1 MLFILDLIF
10 KKIDFQIFQIVSLR
24 PKKRE
29 FHFFEGQKQ
38 SVNSEFSIYIYLIQ
52 SFSNVL

>member
-29 FHFFEGQKQ
+29 FLFFEGQKQ
-38 SVNSEFSIYIYLIQ
+38 SVNWEFSLYIYI
-52 SFSNVL
+52 

>member
-10 KKIDFQIFQIVSLR
+10 KKMDFQIFQIVSLR

-29 FHFFEGQKQ
+29 FHFLEGQKQ

>member
-38 SVNSEFSIYIYLIQ
+38 SVNSEFSIYIYI
-52 SFSNVL
+52 